1 MTEAREYNF
10 DGIVGPTHNYAGL
23 SLGNLASVA
32 HKGQT
37 SSPRAAALQG
47 LAKMR
52 ILHSLGIGQGV
63 LPPHPRPS
71 MSTLRRLGFPG
82 SPGDAV
88 VRLSLEAPDLLPLVY
103 SASAMWTANA
113 ATVSPSADTGDVR
126 VHLTPANLVSHAHR
140 AIEAHHTTAVLRAIF
155 ADPAHFAVHDPLPA
169 TPAFGDE
176 GAANHMRVAGG
187 HGRQGV
193 EVFVFGSI
201 AGEPVAGLPRRQTRR
216 ASEAV
221 ARLHQV
227 RDCRFW
233 QQNPGAIDAGAFHND
248 VVAVANERA
257 VLYHAEAL
265 DPADVGSLPGVCE
278 MRVDGTRL
286 PLAEAVRTY
295 LFNSQLVSLG
305 DGTMTLIAPTEVE
318 SSKAAS
324 AEVDR
329 LIAEPDN
336 PLVAVRYVNLRE
348 SMSNGGGPACL
359 RLRVV
364 LTEPQAAALRG
375 RVLVDDVLLDELE
388 DWVGRHYRESLTPA
402 DLADPD
408 LAVEAL
414 FAVTELA
421 EILELPLDQQ

>member
-113 ATVSPSADTGDVR
+113 ATVSPSADTGDAR

-140 AIEAHHTTAVLRAIF
+140 AIEARHTTAVLRAIF
-155 ADPAHFAVHDPLPA
+155 ADPAHFVVHDPLPA

-176 GAANHMRVAGG
+176 GAANHMRVAGR

-233 QQNPGAIDAGAFHND
+233 QQNPAAIDAGAFHND

-265 DPADVGSLPGVCE
+265 DPADVGSLPGVSE

-329 LIAEPDN
+329 LITEPDN

-421 EILELPLDQQ
+421 EILELPLDQE